1 MSAQRISSFDLQPGQ
16 VVADKY
22 RVLEKLGKGWEG
34 EIYLLRESSTRVER
48 AGKFFFPHRN
58 PRDQTAGRYARKL
71 HKLRD
76 CPMIIPYH
84 TRERLEIDEMPV
96 TLLVSEYVS
105 GDTLSSFLRR
115 QPMARL
121 SVFPALHL
129 LHSLACGIETI
140 HRHREYHGDL
150 HAHNIMVKR
159 FGLTFELRLLDLFN
173 RGPFSARRVQ
183 DDICDM
189 VRIFY
194 DALGGPKH
202 YARLPA
208 PAKEIC
214 RGLKRSLIL
223 ERFRTASQLAR
234 FIEHLSL

>member
-1 MSAQRISSFDLQPGQ
+1 MPAHRISSFDFQPGQ

-22 RVLEKLGKGWEG
+22 RVLERIGKGWEG
-34 EIYLLRESSTRVER
+34 EIYLLRETSTRVER

-58 PRDQTAGRYARKL
+58 PRDQTARRYARKL

-76 CPMIIPYH
+76 CPMITPYH
-84 TRERLEIDEMPV
+84 TRERLEVEDLPV

-105 GDTLSSFLRR
+105 GDTLSAFLRR
-115 QPMARL
+115 QPGGRL
-121 SVFPALHL
+121 TVFAALHL
-129 LHSLACGIETI
+129 LHSLARGIETI

-194 DALGGPKH
+194 DALGGAAH
-202 YARLPA
+202 YPRLPA
-208 PAKEIC
+208 PAKDIC
-214 RGLKRSLIL
+214 RGLKRTLIL
-223 ERFRTASQLAR
+223 ERFRSAAQLAR
-234 FIEHLSL
+234 YIEQLSL